1 MNFIKKDFIF
11 EDVGKLKGVG
21 EQLSL
26 YLKKKKIEK
35 IKDIILNFPYSET
48 DRSKIYK
55 LNELMDDSEYC
66 KKTQYCNNVICRS
79 DLENLN
85 EDELNN
91 IAKQW
96 GIDIYQD
103 QSTIIN
109 TLMQYYK

>member
-55 LNELMDDSEYC
+55 LNELEIGKIQSI
-66 KKTQYCNNVICRS
+66 KVIEAIIMR
-79 DLENLN
+79 
-85 EDELNN
+85 
-91 IAKQW
+91 
-96 GIDIYQD
+96 IYIWVRIPY
-103 QSTIIN
+103 SRE
-109 TLMQYYK
+109 